1 MKFVL
6 TLLSIIAVANT
17 MTTTNWAKCYT
28 DKKCMSNGD
37 SIKNVAAF
45 LCIGTDTT
53 TSQCKYM
60 TTNPQ

>member
-17 MTTTNWAKCYT
+17 MTTQNWVKCYN
-28 DKKCMSNGD
+28 DKKCLYNGD
-37 SIKNVAAF
+37 IIKNAAAVV
-45 LCIGTDTT
+45 CIGTDTT